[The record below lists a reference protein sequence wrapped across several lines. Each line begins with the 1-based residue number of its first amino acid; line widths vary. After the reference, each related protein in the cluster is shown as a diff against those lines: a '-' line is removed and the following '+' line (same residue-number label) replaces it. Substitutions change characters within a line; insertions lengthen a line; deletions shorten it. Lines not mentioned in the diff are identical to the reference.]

1 MTEKEAVPFHV
12 EAAAETSPQS
22 PESPADVDD
31 DEVYS
36 IPEQRRII
44 RRVDVRVVL
53 QLACLYIVSLLD
65 RVNISTAAIAG
76 LNKELSLQKGS
87 RFSIILALFFI
98 PYIIFQP
105 LGSVLTRKL
114 GPRWFLGSITLAWG
128 AVMVG
133 NAFSNNWQTMAGLR
147 VLIGL
152 FEAGYFPGAV
162 YLLSTWYTRFD
173 MQKRYTLFY
182 GVGCIAASLGGILA
196 LGLSQMNGI
205 AGLSGW
211 RWIFLIEGIMTCLV
225 ALLAYIFLVGF
236 PEDAHQS
243 FKFLSKDECDF
254 IIRRVNRDRADAVTD
269 PFTLAKFFKPALDFT
284 IWVYALMFFCICTM
298 SYSISYFLPI
308 ILVGMGFSVGAS
320 QCLVV
325 PPWAFTGLLMY
336 SQAWLSDKY
345 RLRSPIIVFNSIMG
359 IVGLVLMAFHPK
371 YPVRYFGV
379 FLTLSSGGGNLPPVL
394 TYQANNIRGHWK
406 RAFCSATLTGFGG
419 IGGIAGA
426 LVFRSQDAPHYLPGI
441 YACMA
446 CNVCVLVCV
455 GGMTLWFLRMNSRAR
470 RGLVVLEELKGFTYT
485 Y

>member
-1 MTEKEAVPFHV
+1 MMEKETLPCHV
-12 EAAAETSPQS
+12 HAAEETSHQVQV
-22 PESPADVDD
+22 DVDD

-36 IPEQRRII
+36 LAEQRKII
-44 RRVDVRVVL
+44 RRVDVRVVV
-53 QLACLYIVSLLD
+53 QLACLYIISLLD

-76 LNKELSLQKGS
+76 LNQELGLQIGA
-87 RFSIILALFFI
+87 RFSIILAMFFI

-114 GPRWFLGSITLAWG
+114 GPRWFLSSITLAWG

-133 NAFSNNWQTMAGLR
+133 NAFVNNWQSMAGLR
-147 VLIGL
+147 VLIGF

-173 MQKRYTLFY
+173 MQRRYTLFY
-182 GVGCIAASLGGILA
+182 GIGCVAAALGGILA
-196 LGLSQMNGI
+196 FGLSHMDGL

-211 RWIFLIEGIMTCLV
+211 RWIFLIEGLMSCLV
-225 ALLAYIFLVGF
+225 ALLSYVFLVGF
-236 PEDAHQS
+236 PEDAHKS
-243 FKFLSKDECDF
+243 FKFLTKDESDF
-254 IIRRVNRDRADAVTD
+254 IIRRVNRDRADAVTE
-269 PFTLAKFFKPALDFT
+269 PFTLAKFFKPAFDFT
-284 IWVYALMFFCICTM
+284 TWVYALLFFCVCTM

-308 ILVGMGFSVGAS
+308 ILLGMGFSVGAS

-325 PPWAFTGLLMY
+325 PPWVFTGFVMY
-336 SQAWLSDKY
+336 AQAWLGDKY
-345 RLRSPIIVFNSIMG
+345 RLRSPIIAVNSVIG
-359 IVGLVLMAFHPK
+359 IVGLVLMGFHPR

-379 FLTLSSGGGNLPPVL
+379 FLTLSSASGNLPPVL

-426 LVFRSQDAPHYLPGI
+426 LVFRSQDAPYYLPGI

-446 CNVCVLVCV
+446 CNVCILVCV
-455 GGMTLWFLRMNSRAR
+455 AGMTLWFRTMNSKAR